1 MAVHAYQTIVH
12 VSDLT
17 EHDAH
22 AFELA
27 VVLAASFDAR
37 LVTLHAA
44 RTGEPSRPMPSPTEV
59 TARIGWPK
67 GPAAYEGI
75 RHVCC
80 DDPVDTTLD
89 ALRMLEPDLIVLGT
103 SQKQGVQRFLAG
115 SVSEA
120 VLRNC
125 TAPTI
130 VVPHGAGNLLNADH
144 DIALR
149 RVVLPAGDAA
159 CLEASAHAFCSLLY
173 GLMIP
178 ETPMG
183 VVLHFGDGAAPE
195 LVEPCEGVQW
205 QLEHHPGK
213 TVDGVLTFL
222 QERGADLVVMA
233 TRGHDSFLDAVRG
246 THTERVLRHASC
258 PMLIV
263 PMAGQ

>member
-1 MAVHAYQTIVH
+1 MSVHAYQTIVH

-17 EHDAH
+17 EHDDH

-37 LVTLHAA
+37 LVTVHAA
-44 RTGEPSRPMPSPTEV
+44 RMGEPTRPMPSPAAVIE
-59 TARIGWPK
+59 RIGWPK

-89 ALRMLEPDLIVLGT
+89 ALRTLAPDLVVLGT
-103 SQKQGVQRFLAG
+103 SQKQGMQRFLAG

-120 VLRNC
+120 MLRNC

-130 VVPHGAGNLLNADH
+130 VVPHGDGNLLDGNH
-144 DIALR
+144 DLALR
-149 RVVLPAGDAA
+149 RIVLPAGDAA
-159 CLEASAHAFCSLLY
+159 CLEASAHALCSLLD
-173 GLMIP
+173 GLVLP
-178 ETPMG
+178 AEPLG
-183 VVLHFGDGAAPE
+183 VVLHFGDGTAPE
-195 LVEPCEGVQW
+195 LTAPCEGVQW
-205 QLEHHPGK
+205 QVEHHPGK
-213 TVDGVLTFL
+213 TVEGVLTFL
-222 QERGADLVVMA
+222 DERGADLVVMA

-246 THTERVLRHASC
+246 THTERVLRHSTC